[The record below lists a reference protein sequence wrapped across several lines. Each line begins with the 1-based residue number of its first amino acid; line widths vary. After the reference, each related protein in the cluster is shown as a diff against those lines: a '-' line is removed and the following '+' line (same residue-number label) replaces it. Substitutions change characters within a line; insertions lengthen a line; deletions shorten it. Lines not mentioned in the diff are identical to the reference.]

1 MSMNEPIRDW
11 TGRRVWIVGASSG
24 IGAALAR
31 RLASLGARLV
41 LSARGRE
48 QLEAIAAE
56 CLGAVVVP
64 MDVACSEDQ
73 ARAVDEAVAALGGI
87 DVAVFAAGSY
97 RPVRSWELDP
107 EEIRATIATNL
118 SGTMEGVARVV
129 RPMLARGGGAVA
141 VVASVA
147 GYCGLPKAAIYGPT
161 KAALINF
168 AEVAYLDL
176 APRGV
181 SVFLINPGFVD
192 TPLTAQNDFHMP
204 ALITPEEAARE
215 IVAGFAAGRFE
226 IHFPR
231 RFTRVMKLIACL
243 PRRLSFA
250 LVKKATGL

>member
-1 MSMNEPIRDW
+1 MPMNEPIRDW
-11 TGRRVWIVGASSG
+11 AGRRVWIVGASSG
-24 IGAALAR
+24 IGAALAH
-31 RLASLGARLV
+31 RLASLGARLA

-48 QLEAIAAE
+48 KLEAVAAD
-56 CLGAVVVP
+56 CPGAVIVP

-73 ARAVDEAVAALGGI
+73 ARAVDSVVAALGGI
-87 DVAVFAAGSY
+87 DLAVFAAGAY
-97 RPVRSWELDP
+97 RPVRAWELDP
-107 EEIRATIATNL
+107 EEIRGTIATNL
-118 SGTMEGVARVV
+118 TGTMEGVARVV

-168 AEVAYLDL
+168 AEVAHLDL
-176 APRGV
+176 APKGV
-181 SVFLINPGFVD
+181 SVFLINPGFVA

-231 RFTRVMKLIACL
+231 RFTRALKFVAWL